1 MIATSVCAECANKL
15 QSSESCRIGI
25 AVITQGLVNIMKP
38 DEVKK
43 LFGTVE
49 KGYLELS
56 SQLATEMR
64 S

>member
-1 MIATSVCAECANKL
+1 MQNL
-15 QSSESCRIGI
+15 SSSYKALNFGWLCRVGI
-25 AVITQGLVNIMKP
+25 AVVTQGLVNIMKP

-56 SQLATEMR
+56 SLLATEMR